1 MAPTMYAIDERDQ
14 VKELTD
20 LPQSSVGAP
29 CPVIV
34 ASEHELVVAYFV
46 EVADPD
52 WDGTSVRVVTG
63 DAEEAA
69 ARVEFVRPLAH
80 FFGPP
85 NDEAFS
91 GHPLA
96 GRGLHPYGA
105 FEIIGSSWVRSLE
118 RMNRVHRQ
126 HRPEH
131 FASYR
136 HFVLAFHDSTFEC
149 IAKGYSPQR
158 GTGPLDQLARGPR
171 TK

>member
-1 MAPTMYAIDERDQ
+1 MARTMYVIDDRDQ
-14 VKELTD
+14 VRELTD

-29 CPVIV
+29 LPVIV
-34 ASEHELVVAYFV
+34 ASEEQLAVAYFL

-52 WDGTSVRVVTG
+52 CDGTSVRVVTG
-63 DAEEAA
+63 EAEDAA

-105 FEIIGSSWVRSLE
+105 FEVIGSSWVRSLE
-118 RMNRVHRQ
+118 RMNRVHPQ

-131 FASYR
+131 FASYH

-149 IAKGYSPQR
+149 VAKEYFAQR
-158 GTGPLDQLARGPR
+158 GTGPLDQLARRPR

>member
-1 MAPTMYAIDERDQ
+1 MYAIDDRDQ
-14 VKELTD
+14 VKELTA

-34 ASEHELVVAYFV
+34 ASEGELVVAYFV
-46 EVADPD
+46 EVADSE
-52 WDGTSVRVVTG
+52 WDGTSVRVVSG
-63 DAEEAA
+63 EAEDAA
-69 ARVEFVRPLAH
+69 ARVEFRRPLAH

-118 RMNRVHRQ
+118 RMNRVHPQ

-149 IAKGYSPQR
+149 IAKEYSAER
-158 GTGPLDQLARGPR
+158 GTGPLVQLARGPAA
-171 TK
+171 K